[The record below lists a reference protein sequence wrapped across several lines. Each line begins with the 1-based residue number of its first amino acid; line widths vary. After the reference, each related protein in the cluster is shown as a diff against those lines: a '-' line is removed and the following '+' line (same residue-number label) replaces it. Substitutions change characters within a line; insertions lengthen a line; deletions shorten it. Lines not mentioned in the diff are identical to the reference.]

1 MHYNISTVSLCATK
15 ATVWEYSY
23 AVFYFDQ
30 LGRVIIVAKN
40 EAIAKAIA
48 TDPYLK
54 ERKSPTAV
62 DQQLY
67 LKEVSFVCPLC
78 GKILR
83 HRKQKKANKL
93 YEIAHIFPNSPTEE
107 QYEQLSGLPRL
118 GDNSESFENKI
129 ALCKD
134 CHDQQDYHTTQA
146 DYLKLLDIK
155 QHFLKLTDLHEATL
169 TMGLEQEIA
178 DVVKR
183 VCSLHE
189 DEIGSLNYTPVILT
203 KKFATNELLLKNR
216 IEMNVTNY
224 YPYIRDCF
232 KELEGI
238 NGFRLTALSL
248 QIKSCFIKMEG
259 ISDNKSDIFDQ
270 LVDWVMSKTLST
282 SRDACQAVVSFFVQ
296 NCEVF
301 HEITE

>member
-1 MHYNISTVSLCATK
+1 MHYNISTVGLCAAK
-15 ATVWEYSY
+15 ATVWEY
-23 AVFYFDQ
+23 FPCGLLF
-30 LGRVIIVAKN
+30 IVAKN

-155 QHFLKLTDLHEATL
+155 QHLLKLTDLHEAML

-203 KKFATNELLLKNR
+203 KKFAANELLLKNR
-216 IEMNVTNY
+216 IKMNVT
-224 YPYIRDCF
+224 DCF

-238 NGFRLTALSL
+238 NNFRLTALSL

-282 SRDACQAVVSFFVQ
+282 SRDACEAVVSFFVQ